1 MSRCAQSGNHKH
13 TILVRCGRLI
23 LVAVL
28 LVLSPSE
35 GFGYAIL
42 AHQAIIDVVWETQ
55 LKPLLLQK
63 YPDATS
69 EELAAAEAYAYGGSI
84 IQDLGYYPYG
94 NPFFSDLT
102 HYVRSGDFVSALLRD
117 SHDVYEY
124 AFALGALSHC
134 VTDMDGHHIATNR
147 SVPILYPA
155 LRKKF
160 GDAVSYEDDPLAHVK
175 TEFGFDVLQV
185 ARGHYASPEFH
196 DFVGFEVSQ
205 RLLDQAFQETYG
217 LELKNV
223 LVDEDKA
230 LNSYRHDV
238 SKLIPKA
245 TRIAW
250 SLKSKE
256 IRAAQPGRTHR
267 EFLYNLSRADYEMEW
282 GKDYARPS
290 FGEKFL
296 AFLYTLLP
304 KIGPLKVL
312 QLRTP
317 TPETERL
324 FEAGFNTSLESY
336 RHMLAQLRDGNL
348 KLPNANLDIGNKTPP
363 GQYRLNDHAH
373 ARLLHELAEQKF
385 QGVTPD
391 IRGEIIDFFAV
402 PGALTD
408 IQKDP
413 KTWERVQSELE
424 QLRHSPL
431 LPGISTKVV
440 EHVPA
445 GSEASVNVR

>member
-1 MSRCAQSGNHKH
+1 MSRSAPGGSCRHSK
-13 TILVRCGRLI
+13 LVRSSSLI
-23 LVAVL
+23 LAAVL
-28 LVLSPSE
+28 LVLSPSQ

-42 AHQAIIDVVWETQ
+42 AHQAIIDVVWESQ

-63 YPDATS
+63 YPNTTGK
-69 EELAAAEAYAYGGSI
+69 ELNAAEAYAYGGSI

-102 HYVRSGDFVSALLRD
+102 HYVRSGDFVIALLRD

-134 VTDMDGHHIATNR
+134 ATDMDGHHIATNR

-155 LRKKF
+155 LRKRF
-160 GDAVSYEDDPLAHVK
+160 GDTVTYEDDPLAHVK

-185 ARGHYASPEFH
+185 ARGHYASSEFH
-196 DFVGFEVSQ
+196 DFIGFEVSQ
-205 RLLDQAFQETYG
+205 ALLDQAFQETYG
-217 LELKNV
+217 LQLKNV
-223 LVDEDKA
+223 LVNEDKA

-245 TRIAW
+245 TRVAW

-256 IRAAQPGRTHR
+256 IQAAQPGRTHR

-290 FGEKFL
+290 FGERLL
-296 AFLYTLLP
+296 AFLYKLLP
-304 KIGPLKVL
+304 KVGPLKVL

-324 FEAGFNTSLESY
+324 FEASFNTSLESY
-336 RHMLAQLRDGNL
+336 RHMLAQFRQGNL
-348 KLPNANLDIGNKTPP
+348 MLPNANLDVGNKTLP
-363 GQYRLNDHAH
+363 GQYRLNDDAH
-373 ARLLHELAEQKF
+373 ARLLHELAMQKF
-385 QGVTPD
+385 RGVTPD
-391 IRGEIIDFFAV
+391 IRVEMIDFFAA
-402 PGALTD
+402 PNALSD
-408 IQKDP
+408 IQKDA

-424 QLRHSPL
+424 QLRQSPL
-431 LPGISTKVV
+431 SPGISTKAA
-440 EHVPA
+440 EHIPA
-445 GSEASVNVR
+445 SSETGVNLR